1 MSKKFLLILL
11 MVLALSLSACTRAAS
26 SASTGTPTPKAN
38 FPKPLATSGMNAIE
52 IAGTQTA
59 VATAGMPMPTAVRTA
74 GTPVTVLNTTPLAG
88 TPVGA
93 LPTAVVNTPLP
104 SLTPVA
110 LSTAIVSTPVPTVP
124 TVPTVPQ
131 VTAGPIVKPGTYV
144 LHQGEFPYCLA
155 RRFNVNP
162 EELLTLN
169 GLSSSQS
176 EYTPGMTISI
186 PQSGGTF
193 PGQRSRRAHPTQY
206 TVLTGDTIYSIACDF
221 GDVDPMGIISVNG
234 LSGSSTLTVGSTIK
248 IP

>member
-1 MSKKFLLILL
+1 MSKKFLLVLL

-26 SASTGTPTPKAN
+26 SASTGTPTPKVN

-59 VATAGMPMPTAVRTA
+59 VATAGMPMPTAA
-74 GTPVTVLNTTPLAG
+74 GTAKTPVDVLTITPLAG
-88 TPVGA
+88 T
-93 LPTAVVNTPLP
+93 LPTAVVITPLP
-104 SLTPVA
+104 SLTPAVLA
-110 LSTAIVSTPVPTVP
+110 TAIVSTPVPH
-124 TVPTVPQ
+124 

-193 PGQRSRRAHPTQY
+193 PGQRSRRAHPTQH

-221 GDVDPMGIISVNG
+221 GDVDPMGIVSVNG
-234 LSGSSTLTVGSTIK
+234 LSGSYALTVGSTIQ

>member
-11 MVLALSLSACTRAAS
+11 MALALSLSACTRAAS
-26 SASTGTPTPKAN
+26 SVPTGTPTPKAN

-59 VATAGMPMPTAVRTA
+59 VATAGMPMPTAAVA
-74 GTPVTVLNTTPLAG
+74 AKTPVDVLNITPLAG
-88 TPVGA
+88 TPDGA
-93 LPTAVVNTPLP
+93 LPTAVVSTPLP
-104 SLTPVA
+104 SLTPA
-110 LSTAIVSTPVPTVP
+110 GIATAIVSTPVPKA
-124 TVPTVPQ
+124 
-131 VTAGPIVKPGTYV
+131 TAGPIVKPGTYV

-176 EYTPGMTISI
+176 DYTPGTTISI

-193 PGQRSRRAHPTQY
+193 PGQRSRRAHPAQY

-221 GDVDPMGIISVNG
+221 GDVDPMGIVSVNG
-234 LSGSSTLTVGSTIK
+234 LSGSYALTVGSTIQ